1 MYKTPRKN
9 EPILNFSAKVKKNLE
24 LQAKRGINS
33 EDKDPWKSRCQ
44 GRLIMHPTQLNL
56 PALLA
61 VTTASLGSS
70 LLSSVCGVICLQLF
84 INLISHP
91 EDFKGVHMPALPHHK
106 LLQIQNWLAT
116 TAQRLLFFK
125 KKSWILTSMAN
136 KTWLFLFFNGKNQV
150 WLPDYVLKV
159 VKLD

>member
-9 EPILNFSAKVKKNLE
+9 EPILNFSGKVKRTWGFKLE
-24 LQAKRGINS
+24 ELIARIKTRENR
-33 EDKDPWKSRCQ
+33 DVR
-44 GRLIMHPTQLNL
+44 RLIMHPTQLNL

-106 LLQIQNWLAT
+106 LLQIQNTLQKQVTNQAPQET
-116 TAQRLLFFK
+116 IGTVEQYYSSF
-125 KKSWILTSMAN
+125 ILIVSYA
-136 KTWLFLFFNGKNQV
+136 
-150 WLPDYVLKV
+150 
-159 VKLD
+159 

>member
-9 EPILNFSAKVKKNLE
+9 EPILNFSAKVKKNLG
-24 LQAKRGINS
+24 LQAREELIARIKTRENR
-33 EDKDPWKSRCQ
+33 DVR
-44 GRLIMHPTQLNL
+44 RLIMHPTQLNL

-106 LLQIQNWLAT
+106 LLQIQNTL
-116 TAQRLLFFK
+116 QKQVLLIRLHK
-125 KKSWILTSMAN
+125 KPL
-136 KTWLFLFFNGKNQV
+136 GK
-150 WLPDYVLKV
+150 
-159 VKLD
+159 